1 VRGDSAPGF
10 SLAPVTPMRT
20 ADYKMFDLN
29 PKMGSL
35 GPQPTPPN
43 KQPRKL
49 LIALALLLVVL
60 AVVLVK
66 DSDFWFGSD
75 EAESEAPN
83 SQTVARAPAAAAPAP
98 AKPSEAATPTAPAP
112 PAAAPVPVQIA
123 KNQKNQ
129 KSPKNQPAPKTSV
142 TLAAKAP
149 SHEQAAKPEAPVVAT
164 NRVVLPPLDVEVVAG
179 DKHQTVHPG
188 SNVTVAEITGNASRA
203 TKATT
208 AMASPA
214 TNAAEREPLPAS
226 ASELRQ
232 PLDSTYPLLGQRSR
246 VQGSVVLEAVVGTDG
261 VIENLRVLSGPSI
274 LTAAAQQAVRQ
285 WRFKPFLQNGQAVE
299 TKARITV
306 NFTIRVADNPTK
318 TS

>member
-10 SLAPVTPMRT
+10 SPAPVTPMRT

-66 DSDFWFGSD
+66 DSDFWFGSED
-75 EAESEAPN
+75 NAESEAP
-83 SQTVARAPAAAAPAP
+83 SSETATKAPAP
-98 AKPSEAATPTAPAP
+98 VAPAPVKPSQAATPPLA
-112 PAAAPVPVQIA
+112 PAAAPVQTA
-123 KNQKNQ
+123 KNEKNQK
-129 KSPKNQPAPKTSV
+129 KQPAPKTSI
-142 TLAAKAP
+142 TLSAKAP
-149 SHEQAAKPEAPVVAT
+149 AHPDVTKPEAPVVAT

-188 SNVTVAEITGNASRA
+188 SNVTVAEIPGNANRS

-208 AMASPA
+208 TVASPA

-285 WRFKPFLQNGQAVE
+285 WRFKPYLQNGQAVE